1 MATIRDRYILEVDT
15 TGGIRS
21 MNAAAAAAGR
31 NGLSGALGGIR
42 GVATLAAGALA
53 TIGAASLINNV
64 VETTAAY
71 EDLRDALTTVTG
83 SAENASQAF
92 DFIQDFATETPFQV
106 DELSR
111 AFIGLKNAGIEP
123 TREFLTVLGDAAS
136 VTQDAGDSFEA
147 LTQVF
152 ARGFQGGLGL
162 EELQRLQ
169 DRGINVYG
177 ILREELGL
185 SRMEISE
192 FGQTAEGAQEI
203 LAALQKGLEE
213 DYGGA
218 MAQRMD
224 NLSTSLS
231 NMQIAATNALLEI
244 GENGLAQGVQYAAEA
259 ITELLGQS
267 DGLLQMLG
275 QALGD
280 AIITATDLFMS
291 LVQAF
296 QEGGPQI
303 DFLKTAFDA
312 IVEVVSAFFEAIGPI
327 REALEPL
334 ANIVFPALGEIIDF
348 VAGVL
353 VTLIEG
359 FADFVTGISEA
370 ITSAD
375 SFGEAVTGAFSSI
388 YETVVG
394 VVESLVTEVVKLF
407 EGLYNALWGNSIIKD
422 LIDGILQGF
431 TDLGPDL
438 LEVVRNLVNNVIDA
452 FGQIF
457 TSIVDGIG
465 GAIEAGLDRVSQAYQ
480 AFKDR
485 FFGDS
490 EDIEDAAETTRSA
503 LEQALEGEGLT
514 AQAVAAANE
523 EVANLATSLNDVA
536 PLIEDHAE
544 DLEGIAESYE
554 SISES
559 IETLNELM
567 EEYTE
572 AVEDLNDA
580 KDNEVEYA
588 EELVE
593 LYGEL
598 NPLLET
604 AKTHYSEMVDNLVVI
619 NENMASLIPTLEE
632 NTTGYENLTDVMDS
646 NISALEDQVDATA
659 ELGDELINVQDG
671 VNAYLQGLTT
681 MFEMTN
687 SNISAT
693 EQLTASLARMASQA
707 ERAQISAQRA
717 TQALNAQAEAAQ
729 AAVAPQST
737 QRGTQNALD
746 RVANFFNGF
755 AGGFQTG
762 GYIPS
767 GQFGLVGEA
776 GPELISGP
784 AQITPLDAVGSGA
797 NQNITY
803 NINATDA
810 RSFRELVARDP
821 GFIHAVAQRGASAI
835 PGGRR

>member
-15 TGGIRS
+15 VGGVRS
-21 MNAAAAAAGR
+21 MGNAAAASGR
-31 NGLSGALGGIR
+31 LSGALGGIR
-42 GVATLAAGALA
+42 GVAGIAAGALA
-53 TIGAASLINNV
+53 AVGAGAFIRNV
-64 VETTAAY
+64 AEATAEMQDLTTTL
-71 EDLRDALTTVTG
+71 ETVTG
-83 SAENASQAF
+83 SAEGAQNAL
-92 DFIQDFATETPFQV
+92 DFINDFATTTPFDIQNLT
-106 DELSR
+106 E
-111 AFIGLKNAGIEP
+111 AFIRLENAGIAP
-123 TREFLTVLGDAAS
+123 TRDLMTTLGDAAAVS
-136 VTQDAGDSFEA
+136 TDKVGALEAVTQ
-147 LTQVF
+147 LF
-152 ARGFQGGLGL
+152 ARSVQGGLGL
-162 EELQRLQ
+162 EDLDRLA

-177 ILREELGL
+177 IIREELGL
-185 SRMEISE
+185 TRQEISE
-192 FGQTAEGAQEI
+192 FGKTAEGAAEI
-203 LAALQKGLEE
+203 QQALLAGFERE
-213 DYGGA
+213 YGGG
-218 MAQRMD
+218 MARAAD

-231 NMQIAATNALLEI
+231 NMGIAANNALI
-244 GENGLAQGVQYAAEA
+244 AVGEGGLAEGLQYASEF
-259 ITELLGQS
+259 ISSFLVENEELAT
-267 DGLLQMLG
+267 MLG
-275 QALGD
+275 EVLGD
-280 AIITATDLFMS
+280 AIRGIVDLIDGLITAFE
-291 LVQAF
+291 
-296 QEGGPQI
+296 EGGPQV
-303 DFLKTAFDA
+303 DFLKTSFNALGDVFIA
-312 IVEVVSAFFEAIGPI
+312 VFEAIGPI
-327 REALEPL
+327 KEALEPL
-334 ANIVFPALGEIIDF
+334 ANIIFPALGEVIEF

-353 VTLIEG
+353 VTLVEG

-388 YETVVG
+388 YDTVVG
-394 VVESLVTEVVKLF
+394 VVSSLVTQVTDLF
-407 EGLYNALWGNSIIKD
+407 QGLYDALWGNSIIKD
-422 LIDGILQGF
+422 LINGIVEGF
-431 TDLGPDL
+431 TGLDVDLIGIIDT
-438 LEVVRNLVNNVIDA
+438 LVQNVIDA
-452 FGQIF
+452 FGRLF
-457 TSIVDGIG
+457 GNIVDGIG
-465 GAIEAGLDRVSQAYQ
+465 GAIEAGLDRVSEAYQ

-490 EDIEDAAETTRSA
+490 EDIEDAADNTRSA

-514 AQAVAAANE
+514 AAAVAAASE
-523 EVANLATSLNDVA
+523 EVANLADSLNTVT

-619 NENMASLIPTLEE
+619 NENMASLVPTLEE
-632 NTTGYENLTDVMDS
+632 NTAGYENLTDVMDS
-646 NISALEDQVDATA
+646 NITALEDQVDATA

-707 ERAQISAQRA
+707 ERAQITAQRA